1 MDFGTIFG
9 LVILIIIVLA
19 VVIVNSNK
27 KNKKKQLVQT
37 LSDFAEKNNCK
48 ISEYDLWNN
57 TLIGIDTTAHKLF
70 FIRKT
75 AESAISNAIDLHG
88 IQKCRVINTSRVVTN
103 KDSNHTVIDKLELAL
118 ASPDAK
124 IADTILEFYN
134 TNRDNL
140 FLNGE
145 LPLAEKWAVNVNT
158 NIAGIN
164 QRK

>member
-1 MDFGTIFG
+1 MGFGIIFG

-27 KNKKKQLVQT
+27 KNKKKQFVQT
-37 LSDFAEKNNCK
+37 LTDLAEKSNCK

-57 TLIGIDTTAHKLF
+57 TLIGIDKDARKLF
-70 FIRKT
+70 FIRKNE
-75 AESAISNAIDLHG
+75 ANAISNVIDLQG
-88 IQKCRVINTSRVVTN
+88 IQKCRAINSSRVVTN
-103 KDSNHTVIDKLELAL
+103 NDSNHTVTDKIELAL
-118 ASPDAK
+118 TSPDAK
-124 IADTILEFYN
+124 IADTNLEFYN

-145 LPLAEKWAVNVNT
+145 IQLAEKWAAIVNT
-158 NIAGIN
+158 NIAGIT

>member
-1 MDFGTIFG
+1 MGFGSIFG

-27 KNKKKQLVQT
+27 KNKKKQFLQT
-37 LSDFAEKNNCK
+37 LSDLAAKNYCK

-57 TLIGIDTTAHKLF
+57 TLIGIDKDARKLF

-75 AESAISNAIDLHG
+75 GDHTISNVIDLQG
-88 IQKCRVINTSRVVTN
+88 IQKCRVINSGRVVTN
-103 KDSNHTVIDKLELAL
+103 NETNHTVIDKLELAL
-118 ASPDAK
+118 TSPDAK
-124 IADTILEFYN
+124 IADTMLEFYN

-145 LPLAEKWAVNVNT
+145 LPLAEKWAAIVNT
-158 NIAGIN
+158 NIAGIM
-164 QRK
+164 QR

>member
-1 MDFGTIFG
+1 MGFGTIFG

-27 KNKKKQLVQT
+27 KNKKKQFVQT
-37 LSDFAEKNNCK
+37 LSELAEKSNCK

-57 TLIGIDTTAHKLF
+57 TLIGIDTAGHKMF

-75 AESAISNAIDLHG
+75 AENAISNVIDLQG
-88 IQKCRVINTSRVVTN
+88 IQKCRVINSSRAVTN
-103 KDSNHTVIDKLELAL
+103 KDSNHTVTDKIELAL

-124 IADTILEFYN
+124 ISDTILEFYN

-145 LPLAEKWAVNVNT
+145 IQLAEKWATIVNT
-158 NIAGIN
+158 NIAGIT
-164 QRK
+164 QRN

>member
-1 MDFGTIFG
+1 MNFGAIFG
-9 LVILIIIVLA
+9 FVILIIIVLA

-27 KNKKKQLVQT
+27 KNKKKQFVQT
-37 LSDFAEKNNCK
+37 LSDLAEKSNCT

-57 TLIGIDTTAHKLF
+57 TLIGIDNGAHKLF

-75 AESAISNAIDLHG
+75 AELAVSNVVDLQG
-88 IQKCRVINTSRVVTN
+88 IKKCRVINSSRVVTS
-103 KDSNHTVIDKLELAL
+103 KDSDNHVVDKIELAL
-118 ASPDAK
+118 TFPDAK

-145 LPLAEKWAVNVNT
+145 LPLAEKWAAIVNT
-158 NIAGIN
+158 NIAGIH